1 MLYVVSN
8 TYIYFFPSFIPSLL
22 SFFHSIL
29 LSFLP
34 SFLPSFQI
42 TFDDFQ
48 QAILS
53 DGGGAG
59 GLGDGGDEDAA
70 LELVGSGAG
79 GGNSDLALANI
90 KVTPRR
96 LDGLEGL
103 PDGMEEDES
112 VNTLTIDMLS
122 HIKVKQ
128 KEPGVYTNMWDS
140 AGTMSRTKAGIWAP
154 DMDSGALKRNAVRV
168 CLGTW
173 ETQYI

>member
-1 MLYVVSN
+1 MMCMDSKLTTS
-8 TYIYFFPSFIPSLL
+8 TFFLL
-22 SFFHSIL
+22 SFVPF
-29 LSFLP
+29 
-34 SFLPSFQI
+34 FQI

-48 QAILS
+48 QAILR

-59 GLGDGGDEDAA
+59 GMGDGGDEDAA
-70 LELVGSGAG
+70 LELVGSGAGGGIGGGIG

-103 PDGMEEDES
+103 PDGMEEDVS

-173 ETQYI
+173 YTQYI

>member
-1 MLYVVSN
+1 M
-8 TYIYFFPSFIPSLL
+8 
-22 SFFHSIL
+22 
-29 LSFLP
+29 
-34 SFLPSFQI
+34 
-42 TFDDFQ
+42 
-48 QAILS
+48 
-53 DGGGAG
+53 
-59 GLGDGGDEDAA
+59 GDGGDEDAS
-70 LELVGSGAG
+70 LELVGSGAGGGIGGGIG

-103 PDGMEEDES
+103 PDGMEEDVS

-173 ETQYI
+173 YTQCI